1 MFGLFQSKRN
11 RWKKRLTNGFDVYIP
26 GLKGMDPEEKG
37 FLLDQAAQIKSS
49 SLMLLD
55 KDDPAR
61 LFWVDPTMVS
71 EEESL
76 ERLDYW
82 YKYMATWSREE
93 GTIGNSKAA
102 SLQVF
107 FNSLGGMTIV
117 ELRVRGKE
125 MWKELSRGFPYCTVF
140 NPKEDIP
147 FGYEKIIK

>member
-26 GLKGMDPEEKG
+26 GLKGMDPEE
-37 FLLDQAAQIKSS
+37 
-49 SLMLLD
+49 
-55 KDDPAR
+55 PAR

-140 NPKEDIP
+140 NTKEDIP
-147 FGYEKIIK
+147 FGYEKIIE

>member
-1 MFGLFQSKRN
+1 MFGLFQSKRH
-11 RWKKRLTNGFDVYIP
+11 RWKKRLTNGFDVYTP
-26 GLKGMDPEEKG
+26 GLKGMDPEEIG

-61 LFWVDPTMVS
+61 LFWVDPAMVS

-107 FNSLGGMTIV
+107 FNSLGV
-117 ELRVRGKE
+117 
-125 MWKELSRGFPYCTVF
+125 
-140 NPKEDIP
+140 
-147 FGYEKIIK
+147 